1 MTEVE
6 RITDLNRIS
15 FPKLGIDFHIDPT
28 AFSIGSLTIQ
38 WYGIIIVVG
47 LLLAVI
53 YCVPRMKR
61 FGIDSDKA
69 IDAVIG
75 GVIGGIIG
83 ARLYYVL
90 FRWDQ
95 YKDNLLEIFNT
106 RNGGLAIYGGLIGA
120 VIVGL
125 VICKIKD
132 IRMLPM
138 LDIVVIGFL
147 LGQGI
152 GRWGNLVNQEAFGRN
167 TDSLF
172 GMTGGRI
179 QNAII
184 NSSSYFDG
192 ALAQKGIELSERYP
206 VHPCFLYE
214 SAWCLL
220 GFLLL
225 SLYARRRKYDGQL
238 LLMYLAWYGAER
250 FIVEG
255 LRTDS
260 LMVGNIRISQALS
273 ALLVI
278 TSVILQIIMF
288 FRVRRDPDRYKLYAN
303 TGEARLQLEESR
315 RKKVVISPADS
326 AVLDS
331 NYDEI
336 GILPDEDEEQIS
348 SIIDDAEDEA
358 EELAGKAEDAAE
370 AVKDKA
376 EDAAETVKEKAEDA
390 AETVKEKAEDAAE
403 TVKDKA
409 EDAAETVKEK
419 VEDAAE
425 TVKEKAEDAA
435 ETVKDKIEAAKD
447 KAEDAGEVLTG
458 VVEGV
463 IEDAED
469 RVQEFAEDIGDDV
482 KAVEEA
488 AEDITDKVKDAAE
501 AAVEKAEDIAEDAA
515 ETAGAVKEKAE
526 EAAGEVIETAEEVKD
541 KTEEIKDETEDKY
554 EHLAEKHDEKLT
566 GGSGKKNGKKKK
578 HRR

>member
-6 RITDLNRIS
+6 RITDINRIQ

-83 ARLYYVL
+83 ARIYYIA
-90 FRWDQ
+90 FNFDE
-95 YKDNLLEIFNT
+95 YKKESFGQTIKAMVNT
-106 RNGGLAIYGGLIGA
+106 REGGLAIYGGLIGA
-120 VIVGL
+120 VLVGL
-125 VICKIKD
+125 IICHIKD
-132 IRMLPM
+132 IRKLPM
-138 LDIVVIGFL
+138 LDVVVIGFL

-152 GRWGNLVNQEAFGRN
+152 GRWGNLVNQEAFGTN
-167 TDSLF
+167 TDSIF

-179 QNAII
+179 QYAII
-184 NSSSYFDG
+184 NSSSYLDG
-192 ALAQKGIELSERYP
+192 TLAQKGIELSEKYA

-220 GFLLL
+220 GFVLL
-225 SLYARRRKYDGQL
+225 SLWAKHRKYDGQL
-238 LLMYLAWYGAER
+238 LLMYLAWYGMER

-260 LMVGNIRISQALS
+260 LMLGNIRISQALS

-303 TGEARLQLEESR
+303 TGEARLQLEQTR

-326 AVLDS
+326 AVLDGGF
-331 NYDEI
+331 DEI
-336 GILPDEDEEQIS
+336 GILPDEDEEPVS
-348 SIIDDAEDEA
+348 SIIDDADEEIEEKA
-358 EELAGKAEDAAE
+358 EEIRDKVKDAAEAVKDKAEDTAEAVKDKVKDAVEAAKDKAKDAAEAVRDKAEDAAE

-376 EDAAETVKEKAEDA
+376 ENAAEAVR
-390 AETVKEKAEDAAE
+390 
-403 TVKDKA
+403 DKA
-409 EDAAETVKEK
+409 KDA
-419 VEDAAE
+419 VEAVQD
-425 TVKEKAEDAA
+425 T
-435 ETVKDKIEAAKD
+435 
-447 KAEDAGEVLTG
+447 AEDAGEVLTG

-469 RVQEFAEDIGDDV
+469 RIEEFSEDIGDAV
-482 KAVEEA
+482 TAVEEEA
-488 AEDITDKVKDAAE
+488 EEIADKAEDIKDKAEDAAE
-501 AAVEKAEDIAEDAA
+501 EAAEKAEDIAEEA
-515 ETAGAVKEKAE
+515 EKTADAVKEKAE
-526 EAAGEVIETAEEVKD
+526 DIRD
-541 KTEEIKDETEDKY
+541 NTEDKY
-554 EHLAEKHDEKLT
+554 DHLAEKHDEKLT
-566 GGSGKKNGKKKK
+566 GGSGKKNSKKKK
-578 HRR
+578 RRR

>member
-6 RITDLNRIS
+6 RITDINRIQ

-83 ARLYYVL
+83 ARIYYIA
-90 FRWDQ
+90 FNFDE
-95 YKDNLLEIFNT
+95 YKKESFGQTIKAMVNT
-106 RNGGLAIYGGLIGA
+106 REGGLAIYGGLIGA
-120 VIVGL
+120 VLVGL
-125 VICKIKD
+125 IICHIKD
-132 IRMLPM
+132 IRKLPM
-138 LDIVVIGFL
+138 LDVVVIGFL

-152 GRWGNLVNQEAFGRN
+152 GRWGNLVNQEAFGTN
-167 TDSLF
+167 TDSIF

-179 QNAII
+179 QYAII
-184 NSSSYFDG
+184 NSSSYLDG
-192 ALAQKGIELSERYP
+192 TLAQKGIELSEKYA

-220 GFLLL
+220 GFVLL
-225 SLYARRRKYDGQL
+225 SLWAKHRKYDGQL
-238 LLMYLAWYGAER
+238 LLMYLAWYGMER

-260 LMVGNIRISQALS
+260 LMLGNIRISQALS

-303 TGEARLQLEESR
+303 TGEARLQLEQTR

-326 AVLDS
+326 AVLDGGF
-331 NYDEI
+331 DEI
-336 GILPDEDEEQIS
+336 GILPDEDEEPVS
-348 SIIDDAEDEA
+348 SIIDDADEELEEKA
-358 EELAGKAEDAAE
+358 EEIR
-370 AVKDKA
+370 DKA
-376 EDAAETVKEKAEDA
+376 EDAVETVKEKAEDA
-390 AETVKEKAEDAAE
+390 AEAVEDKAENAAEAVRDKAEDAVEA
-403 TVKDKA
+403 VKDKA
-409 EDAAETVKEK
+409 EDA
-419 VEDAAE
+419 VEA
-425 TVKEKAEDAA
+425 VR
-435 ETVKDKIEAAKD
+435 DKAKD
-447 KAEDAGEVLTG
+447 AVEAVQDTAEDAGEVLTG

-469 RVQEFAEDIGDDV
+469 RIEEFSEDIGDAV
-482 KAVEEA
+482 TAVEEE
-488 AEDITDKVKDAAE
+488 AEDIAEDIADKAEDIKDKAEDAAE
-501 AAVEKAEDIAEDAA
+501 EAAEKAEDIAEEA
-515 ETAGAVKEKAE
+515 EKTADAVKEKAE
-526 EAAGEVIETAEEVKD
+526 DIRD
-541 KTEEIKDETEDKY
+541 NTEDKY
-554 EHLAEKHDEKLT
+554 DHLAEKHDEKLT
-566 GGSGKKNGKKKK
+566 GGSGKKNSKKKK
-578 HRR
+578 RRR

>member
-6 RITDLNRIS
+6 RITDLNEIQ

-28 AFSIGSLTIQ
+28 AFSIGGLTIQ

-47 LLLAVI
+47 LLLAII

-69 IDAVIG
+69 IDAIIG

-83 ARLYYVL
+83 ARLYYVA

-95 YKDNLLEIFNT
+95 YKDNLADIFNT
-106 RNGGLAIYGGLIGA
+106 RGGGLAIYGGLIGA
-120 VIVGL
+120 VIIGL
-125 VICKIKD
+125 TICKIKK

-138 LDIVVIGFL
+138 LDVAVLGFL
-147 LGQGI
+147 IGQSV
-152 GRWGNLVNQEAFGRN
+152 GRWGNLVNQEAFGCN
-167 TDSLF
+167 TDSIF

-179 QNAII
+179 QAAIM
-184 NSSSYFDG
+184 NSSEYFDG
-192 ALAQKGIELSERYP
+192 AAKAADLSALHT

-220 GFLLL
+220 GFLIL
-225 SLYARRRKYDGQL
+225 SFWSKRRKYDGQL

-250 FIVEG
+250 FVVEG

-273 ALLVI
+273 ALLAI
-278 TSVILQIIMF
+278 TSIILQIIMF

-303 TGEARLQLEESR
+303 TGEARLMLEESR
-315 RKKVVISPADS
+315 RKKVVISPIDS
-326 AVLDS
+326 AVLSDRD
-331 NYDEI
+331 DEI
-336 GILPDEDEEQIS
+336 GILPDEEEEVPNTILG
-348 SIIDDAEDEA
+348 DAAEEVKDKAEDAAEA
-358 EELAGKAEDAAE
+358 VRDKAEDAAE
-370 AVKDKA
+370 AVKEKA
-376 EDAAETVKEKAEDA
+376 EDAVEAVKEKAEDVAEAVKDKAKDAAEAVKEKAEDA
-390 AETVKEKAEDAAE
+390 VE

-409 EDAAETVKEK
+409 EDAAEAV
-419 VEDAAE
+419 
-425 TVKEKAEDAA
+425 
-435 ETVKDKIEAAKD
+435 KD

-469 RVQEFAEDIGDDV
+469 RIEEFSEDIGDDV
-482 KAVEEA
+482 KEITDEAEEAVEA
-488 AEDITDKVKDAAE
+488 VKEKAVDAAE
-501 AAVEKAEDIAEDAA
+501 AVIDKAEDAA
-515 ETAGAVKEKAE
+515 EEAAEKAE
-526 EAAGEVIETAEEVKD
+526 ELSD
-541 KTEEIKDETEDKY
+541 KAEDKY

-566 GGSGKKNGKKKK
+566 GGSGKQHSKKKK

>member
-6 RITDLNRIS
+6 RITDINRIQ

-83 ARLYYVL
+83 ARIYYIA
-90 FRWDQ
+90 FNFDE
-95 YKDNLLEIFNT
+95 YKKESFGQTIKAMVNT
-106 RNGGLAIYGGLIGA
+106 REGGLAIYGGLIGA
-120 VIVGL
+120 VLVGL
-125 VICKIKD
+125 IICHIKD
-132 IRMLPM
+132 IRKLPM
-138 LDIVVIGFL
+138 LDVVVIGFL

-152 GRWGNLVNQEAFGRN
+152 GRWGNLVNQEAFGTN
-167 TDSLF
+167 TDSIF

-179 QNAII
+179 QYAII
-184 NSSSYFDG
+184 NSSSYLDG
-192 ALAQKGIELSERYP
+192 TLAQKGIELSEKYA

-220 GFLLL
+220 GFVLL
-225 SLYARRRKYDGQL
+225 SLWAKHRKYDGQL
-238 LLMYLAWYGAER
+238 LLMYLAWYGMER

-260 LMVGNIRISQALS
+260 LMLGNIRISQALS

-303 TGEARLQLEESR
+303 TGEARLQLEQTR

-326 AVLDS
+326 AVLDGGF
-331 NYDEI
+331 DEI
-336 GILPDEDEEQIS
+336 GILPDEDEEPVS
-348 SIIDDAEDEA
+348 SIIDDADEELEEKA
-358 EELAGKAEDAAE
+358 EEIR
-370 AVKDKA
+370 DKA
-376 EDAAETVKEKAEDA
+376 EDAVETVKEKAEDA
-390 AETVKEKAEDAAE
+390 AEAVEDKAENAAEAVRDKAEDAVEA
-403 TVKDKA
+403 VKDKA
-409 EDAAETVKEK
+409 EDA
-419 VEDAAE
+419 VEA
-425 TVKEKAEDAA
+425 VR
-435 ETVKDKIEAAKD
+435 DKAKD
-447 KAEDAGEVLTG
+447 AVEAVQDTAEDAGEVLTG

-469 RVQEFAEDIGDDV
+469 RIEEFSEDIGDAV
-482 KAVEEA
+482 TAVEEE
-488 AEDITDKVKDAAE
+488 AEDIAEDIADKAEDIKDKAEDAAE
-501 AAVEKAEDIAEDAA
+501 EAAEKAEDIAEEAEKAA
-515 ETAGAVKEKAE
+515 DAVKEKAE
-526 EAAGEVIETAEEVKD
+526 DIRD
-541 KTEEIKDETEDKY
+541 NTEDKY
-554 EHLAEKHDEKLT
+554 DHLAEKHDEKLT
-566 GGSGKKNGKKKK
+566 GGSGKKNSKKKK
-578 HRR
+578 RRR

>member
-6 RITDLNRIS
+6 QITDLNRIQ

-28 AFSIGSLTIQ
+28 AFSIGGLTIQ

-47 LLLAVI
+47 LLLAII

-75 GVIGGIIG
+75 GVIGGIVG
-83 ARLYYVL
+83 ARLYYVI

-95 YKDNLLEIFNT
+95 YKDNLAEIFNT

-125 VICKIKD
+125 TICKIKD
-132 IRMLPM
+132 VRMLPM
-138 LDIVVIGFL
+138 LDVSVLGFL

-179 QNAII
+179 QYAII
-184 NSSSYFDG
+184 NSSSYIDSN
-192 ALAQKGIELSERYP
+192 LAQKGIEVSEKYA

-225 SLYARRRKYDGQL
+225 SLWIRHRKYDGQL

-250 FIVEG
+250 FFVEG

-260 LMVGNIRISQALS
+260 LMIGNIRISQALS

-278 TSVILQIIMF
+278 TSLILQIIMF

-303 TGEARLQLEESR
+303 TGEARLQLEQSR
-315 RKKVVISPADS
+315 RQKVVISPTDS
-326 AVLDS
+326 MVLSDKD
-331 NYDEI
+331 DEI
-336 GILPDEDEEQIS
+336 GILPDEDEMALDTILG
-348 SIIDDAEDEA
+348 DAADEA
-358 EELAGKAEDAAE
+358 EDKAKGIADAVGEKAEEIAEEVRNKAKGAAEAVKEKAEDTAEEVSDKAKGAAE

-376 EDAAETVKEKAEDA
+376 EKAADEVREKAED
-390 AETVKEKAEDAAE
+390 DA
-403 TVKDKA
+403 
-409 EDAAETVKEK
+409 
-419 VEDAAE
+419 
-425 TVKEKAEDAA
+425 
-435 ETVKDKIEAAKD
+435 
-447 KAEDAGEVLTG
+447 EVLTG

-463 IEDAED
+463 IEDAGDKAE
-469 RVQEFAEDIGDDV
+469 EFAEDIGDDV
-482 KAVEEA
+482 KE
-488 AEDITDKVKDAAE
+488 ITDE
-501 AAVEKAEDIAEDAA
+501 AA
-515 ETAGAVKEKAE
+515 ETAETVKEKAE
-526 EAAGEVIETAEEVKD
+526 EAAEAVKD
-541 KTEEIKDETEDKY
+541 KAGDAAESVSEKAEEAAQAAEDKLK
-554 EHLAEKHDEKLT
+554 EAEDKADDKYDHIAEAHDEKLT
-566 GGSGKKNGKKKK
+566 GSSGKKHSKKKK

>member
-6 RITDLNRIS
+6 RITDLNEIQ

-47 LLLAVI
+47 LLLAII

-61 FGIDSDKA
+61 FGIDSDRA

-120 VIVGL
+120 VLVGL
-125 VICKIKD
+125 TICKIKKV
-132 IRMLPM
+132 RMLPM
-138 LDIVVIGFL
+138 LDVAVLGFL
-147 LGQGI
+147 IGQSV

-167 TDSLF
+167 TDSIF

-179 QNAII
+179 QAAIM
-184 NSSSYFDG
+184 NSTEYFDG
-192 ALAQKGIELSERYP
+192 AAKAADLSALHT

-220 GFLLL
+220 GFLIL
-225 SLYARRRKYDGQL
+225 SFWSKRRKYDGQL

-260 LMVGNIRISQALS
+260 LMIGNIRISQALS
-273 ALLVI
+273 ALLAI
-278 TSVILQIIMF
+278 TSIILQIIMF

-303 TGEARLQLEESR
+303 TGEARLMLEESR
-315 RKKVVISPADS
+315 RKKVVISPLDS
-326 AVLDS
+326 AVLSDRD
-331 NYDEI
+331 DEI
-336 GILPDEDEEQIS
+336 GILPDEEEDTPNTILGDAADEVK
-348 SIIDDAEDEA
+348 DKAEDAAEA
-358 EELAGKAEDAAE
+358 VRDKAEDAAE

-376 EDAAETVKEKAEDA
+376 EDAAEA
-390 AETVKEKAEDAAE
+390 
-403 TVKDKA
+403 VKDKA
-409 EDAAETVKEK
+409 EDVAEAVRDKA
-419 VEDAAE
+419 EDAVEA
-425 TVKEKAEDAA
+425 VRDKAEDAA
-435 ETVKDKIEAAKD
+435 
-447 KAEDAGEVLTG
+447 EVLTG

-463 IEDAED
+463 VEDAED
-469 RVQEFAEDIGDDV
+469 KTEEFAEDIGDDV
-482 KAVEEA
+482 KEITEEAEKVAETVKEEVEEA
-488 AEDITDKVKDAAE
+488 AEEVVDK
-501 AAVEKAEDIAEDAA
+501 AEDAA
-515 ETAGAVKEKAE
+515 GAIKDKAEDTAEEAAEKAE
-526 EAAGEVIETAEEVKD
+526 EAAGAVEDAAD
-541 KTEEIKDETEDKY
+541 KAEDKY

-566 GGSGKKNGKKKK
+566 GGSGKQHSKKKK